1 MVRQASLPPK
11 MTEAL
16 KNQGLCFNL
25 LKAGQRITEPD
36 RPIEN
41 TSRRHNELKMPLAI
55 TEQKVLGSR
64 QPQDGGQRSKATD
77 IESVFAIRHRRLDV
91 ECEHG

>member
-1 MVRQASLPPK
+1 MVRQASLSPK

-16 KNQGLCFNL
+16 KNQGLCFDL

-36 RPIEN
+36 RSIEHA
-41 TSRRHNELKMPLAI
+41 SRRHNELKMPLAI
-55 TEQKVLGSR
+55 TEQKMLGSR
-64 QPQDGGQRSKATD
+64 QPQDGGQRSKAAN